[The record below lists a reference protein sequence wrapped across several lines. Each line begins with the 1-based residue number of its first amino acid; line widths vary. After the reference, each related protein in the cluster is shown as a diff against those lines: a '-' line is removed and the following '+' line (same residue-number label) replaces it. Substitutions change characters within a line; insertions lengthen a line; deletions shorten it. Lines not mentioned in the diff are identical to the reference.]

1 MTPSTKYGKGER
13 NDVEDLRIEYVPIDS
28 IKPYEKNP
36 RINDAAVDKVAASIK
51 EFGFKQPIVVDKDGV
66 IIVGHTR
73 LKAAKKLKLKKVPV
87 AYALDLNEEQ
97 VKAYR
102 LADNKT
108 NEFSDWDFDLL
119 DLELGEIT
127 DINMEDFGFEFLEE
141 EEEPE
146 TENIYTSKVD
156 IPQYEPSG
164 KDVKLTQC
172 LEDREKYD
180 KLIEHIKAS
189 NISDEEKEFLILAS
203 ARHLRFN
210 YKYIADYYAGKA
222 SEEMQALIEEN
233 AMVIIDY
240 NDACKNGYAVLR
252 KTVTDLMTEDG
263 YGEE

>member
-1 MTPSTKYGKGER
+1 MDMT
-13 NDVEDLRIEYVPIDS
+13 IQYVPIDS
-28 IKPYEKNP
+28 ITPYEKNP
-36 RINDAAVDKVAASIK
+36 RINDNAVDKVAASIK
-51 EFGFKQPIVVDKDGV
+51 EFGFKQPIVVDKNGV

-73 LKAAKKLKLKKVPV
+73 LKAAKKLKLKEVPV
-87 AYALDLNEEQ
+87 VYAEDLTDEQ
-97 VKAYR
+97 AKAYR

-127 DINMEDFGFEFLEE
+127 DIDMEDFGFEFLDE

-146 TENIYTSKVD
+146 SENIYTSKVD

-164 KDVKLTQC
+164 RDVKLSEC
-172 LEDREKYD
+172 VEREKYD
-180 KLIEHIKAS
+180 KLIKGIKAS
-189 NISDEEKEFLILAS
+189 GLTDEEKAFLILAA
-203 ARHLRFN
+203 ARHLKFN

-222 SEEMQALIEEN
+222 SEEMQSLMEQN

-240 NDACKNGYAVLR
+240 NDAIRNGYAVLR